1 MLCFNISVNKGE
13 ISMLKKLNATHGVV
27 CRLPEDPL
35 GYFGWPSVTLMDDG
49 TLVAASSGLRR
60 YHVCPWG
67 KTVLHFSK
75 DNGITW
81 SDSKII
87 NNSPIDDRDA
97 GIISLGGKKLLVSWF
112 TSDTRIY
119 SDSEWL
125 KETMSKEDHEAFIKE
140 ISSWDDEMV
149 YSHLGSWIKI
159 SEDGTN
165 WGEPIRVP
173 VTAPHGPIKLA
184 NGDLLYLGKGINTG
198 EKFHYYQQEG
208 AIKSAISKD
217 EGRNWEIVGEVPIPA
232 DTEAANYHEPH
243 AVELSSGK
251 IIGMIRYQHSQKI
264 KKHDSFTMFQTESDD
279 RGKTWSVAKPTG
291 VLGSPPHLLRHS
303 SGAVICVY
311 GYRKE
316 PYGER
321 AMISYD
327 ECKTWSTDYILRDDA
342 PDSDLGYPASVEL
355 EDGSIFTLYYQKY
368 AAGEKPSLLW
378 TRWRLPER

>member
-1 MLCFNISVNKGE
+1 M
-13 ISMLKKLNATHGVV
+13 KKVDASHGVI
-27 CRLPEDPL
+27 CRLPENPM
-35 GYFGWPSVTLMDDG
+35 GYFGWPSITKMDDG
-49 TLVAASSGLRR
+49 TLIAASSGHRK

-75 DNGITW
+75 DNGKTW
-81 SDSKII
+81 SDSIVL

-97 GIISLGGKKLLVSWF
+97 GIISLGEKKLLVSWF
-112 TSDTRIY
+112 TSDTRIF
-119 SDSEWL
+119 SEYESM
-125 KETMSKEDHEAFIKE
+125 KKSMSREDYEAFIEE

-149 YSHLGSWIKI
+149 HSYLGSWIRI
-159 SEDGTN
+159 SEDGIN
-165 WGEPIRVP
+165 WGAPISVP

-184 NGDLLYLGKGINTG
+184 NGDLLYLGKGRSTG
-198 EKFHYYQQEG
+198 KKYHASLQKG

-217 EGRNWEIVGEVPIPA
+217 EGLNWDIIGEVPIPE
-232 DTEAANYHEPH
+232 DTETANYHEPH
-243 AVELSSGK
+243 AVELPSGK
-251 IIGMIRYQHSQKI
+251 IIGMIRYQHSENI
-264 KKHDSFTMFQTESDD
+264 KNYDSFTMFQTESYDG
-279 RGKTWSVAKPTG
+279 GKTWSTAKPTG

-303 SGAVICVY
+303 SGVVICVY

-327 ECKTWSTDYILRDDA
+327 DCKTWITDYILRDDA

-378 TRWRLPER
+378 TRWELP